1 MTQTAMQGTAVS
13 QEATSR
19 TLTKRINL
27 LLSNSAIAWMNA
39 ESSRLKRQLG
49 VCIGRSE
56 MTRAVFGALEDAGIN
71 WGGCRSEAEIR
82 RAFGGHLRRVAEA
95 LKTERAA
102 AAGRKPVAAPTGTR

>member
-1 MTQTAMQGTAVS
+1 MTETAVS

-19 TLTKRINL
+19 TLTTRINL
-27 LLSNSAIAWMNA
+27 MLSNSAIEWMDA
-39 ESSRLKRQLG
+39 ESSRMKRQLG

-82 RAFGGHLRRVAEA
+82 RAFGGHLRRMAEA
-95 LKTERAA
+95 LKAERATA
-102 AAGRKPVAAPTGTR
+102 ASRKPIAAPTGR